1 VIDVHVHLRDGVQQA
16 KETIAHALAVGSQ
29 CGIEAFFDMPN
40 TDPPLISEPEIDQ
53 RIRFGMQQ
61 AASIDEHIFYGVYA
75 GITSDVKQI
84 QNMIDLYRQRHP
96 RIVGFKMF
104 AGHSTGNMG
113 LVDYDRQQVVYQ
125 TLADCGYCGVLAV
138 HCEKESLLRPERWD
152 SLRPW
157 THSMARPAE
166 AEVASISDQI
176 DMVRSSGYSG
186 RLHIC
191 HISTEDSIG
200 LVHKARSEGMKISCG
215 ATPHHALLDMT
226 SAGQHW
232 NMLKMNPPLRSA
244 NDRDAVYDGLLS
256 GKIDWIESDHA
267 PHTVLDKIAGASGI
281 PALAGI
287 LLLISALRTSGI
299 SQSRL
304 EDLCYKKAQSV
315 FALPGSYLHI
325 PDEQAIR
332 ERLQHIKHAYS
343 WDPFAYYGLLTT

>member
-1 VIDVHVHLRDGVQQA
+1 MIDVHVHLRDGVQQA
-16 KETIAHALAVGSQ
+16 KETIAHALGVGLQ
-29 CGIEAFFDMPN
+29 CGIEVFFDMPN
-40 TDPPLISEPEIDQ
+40 TDPPLISEPVIDQ

-61 AASIDEHIFYGVYA
+61 AASIDEHLFYGVYA
-75 GITSDVKQI
+75 GITSDVRQI
-84 QNMIDLYRQRHP
+84 QNMVDLYRQRHP

-138 HCEKESLLRPERWD
+138 HCEKESLLRPDRWD
-152 SLRPW
+152 PLRPW
-157 THSMARPAE
+157 THSMVRPAE
-166 AEVASISDQI
+166 AEVASVADQI
-176 DMVRSSGYSG
+176 DMVRSSGYTG

-191 HISTEDSIG
+191 HISTKDSIG

-315 FALPGSYLHI
+315 FALSGLFHHI
-325 PDEQAIR
+325 LDEHTIR
-332 ERLQHIKHAYS
+332 ERLQCIKHAYG